1 MAGTKNS
8 DGNAPTGGD
17 ILARRNQAT
26 WDKQSLPSL
35 NDVLIVEDD
44 TLDSERLKATL
55 HIILGRDV
63 NVRRAQTLTSAL
75 DCVLEARP
83 DMVFLDDYL
92 KPSDTA
98 LQTLPLIKRAG
109 YDGPIVVISG
119 AITRRRVAELK
130 AAGAAACIHKEDVD
144 SGSVTEALNEVFQD
158 QETAASPAA
167 TSE

>member
-1 MAGTKNS
+1 MSATDNS
-8 DGNAPTGGD
+8 NGNSPTGGD
-17 ILARRNQAT
+17 ILARRNEAT
-26 WDKQSLPSL
+26 WAKQSLPSL
-35 NDVLIVEDD
+35 KDILIIEDD
-44 TLDSERLKATL
+44 TLDSERLQATL

-63 NVRRAQTLTSAL
+63 KVRMAQTLTSAL
-75 DCVLEARP
+75 DCVLEAKP

-98 LQTLPLIKRAG
+98 LQTLPLLTRAG

-144 SGSVTEALNEVFQD
+144 SGRVTEALNEVFEQLKD
-158 QETAASPAA
+158 ELGS
-167 TSE
+167 SDS

>member
-8 DGNAPTGGD
+8 DGSAPTGGD

-26 WDKQSLPSL
+26 WDKQGLPSL
-35 NDVLIVEDD
+35 NDILIVEDD
-44 TLDSERLKATL
+44 TLDSERLQATL

-63 NVRRAQTLTSAL
+63 RIRKAQTLTSAL

-83 DMVFLDDYL
+83 DMVFLDDYM

-130 AAGAAACIHKEDVD
+130 AAGASACIHKEDVD
-144 SGSVTEALNEVFQD
+144 SGRVTEALNQVFQD
-158 QETAASPAA
+158 LETDLDASSP
-167 TSE
+167 SS